1 MSDLIERIIYVIY
14 LVAIVL
20 PLRFFKRGKT

>member
-20 PLRFFKRGKT
+20 PLKFFKKGGK